1 MDIVESLLEA
11 LNQLLGIII
20 AFAVLFI
27 CFIFPIILTV
37 KNIIHLVKKD
47 VLEKKKQ
54 KCTVITMITG
64 ILLSAFDIAL
74 ISSYKWDEPVVIN
87 EPSELTRLHEPF
99 SSDYALSLFLF
110 ALAAVVCLV
119 ILSRGKILPPLAAAM
134 CVSGVYGGIILSL
147 FFISQLSVN
156 LLDFDDVYFL
166 AIPYLILFCVNYI
179 IIAARVIRETILL
192 YTAHFRENDIEP
204 KNAIDKHLRKILEK
218 SAGWIWFPI
227 LGIIPITGLLM
238 IICILFGQGPFGII
252 KAFTETSD
260 WAYSTMISPPPVEYE
275 GHYLCTVAVNGHEKV
290 VKPTRLGIRH
300 GVKIGVNR
308 QLCVANAFEQL
319 IEDKAPR
326 FHKWVRH
333 VYDKYGYPISKHIT
347 TKLRAD
353 LVYIAMKPLE
363 WLFLLTLYLFDK
375 DPECRIAV
383 QYTGRHVREF
393 SGDCR

>member
-1 MDIVESLLEA
+1 MVMDFIESILEIIT
-11 LNQLLGIII
+11 QIFGIII
-20 AFAVLFI
+20 FFAALFF
-27 CFIFPIILTV
+27 CLIFPIIITV
-37 KNIIHLVKKD
+37 KNIIHLENRD
-47 VLEKKKQ
+47 VPKKKKQ
-54 KCTVITMITG
+54 KQTVITMVTG
-64 ILLSAFDIAL
+64 ILLSILDIAS
-74 ISSYKWDEPVVIN
+74 ISDYKWDEPVIWGGN
-87 EPSELTRLHEPF
+87 EFTELHEPF

-110 ALAAVVCLV
+110 ALTAAVCLV
-119 ILSRGKILPPLAAAM
+119 ILSRKKVLPPLAAVL

-147 FFISQLSVN
+147 FYCSQLAVN
-156 LLDFDDVYFL
+156 LLNSDVVFI
-166 AIPYLILFCVNYI
+166 AIPYLLLFAVNYMI
-179 IIAARVIRETILL
+179 LAARVIRETILL

-204 KNAIDKHLRKILEK
+204 KNGFDRQLRIILES

-227 LGIIPITGLLM
+227 LGIIPLTGLLVV
-238 IICILFGQGPFGII
+238 ICILFGQGPTGII

-275 GHYLCTVAVNGHEKV
+275 GHYLCTVAVNGHEKI

-326 FHKWVRH
+326 FHKWVRY
-333 VYDKYGYPISKHIT
+333 VYDKYGYPVSKHIT

-353 LVYIAMKPLE
+353 IVYIVMKPLE
-363 WLFLLTLYLFDK
+363 WIFLLTLYLFDC
-375 DPECRIAV
+375 DPESRIAV

-393 SGDCR
+393 MKG

>member
-1 MDIVESLLEA
+1 MFIDRLLEGVT
-11 LNQLLGIII
+11 QVLGIII
-20 AFAVLFI
+20 LFAAMFI

-37 KNIIHLVKKD
+37 KNIIYLAKRD
-47 VLEKKKQ
+47 VPQKKKQ
-54 KCTVITMITG
+54 KQTVTTMVTG
-64 ILLSAFDIAL
+64 MLLSVLDIAFL
-74 ISSYKWDEPVVIN
+74 SEYKWDEPVVIN
-87 EPSELTRLHEPF
+87 EPNDLTELHEPF

-110 ALAAVVCLV
+110 ALTAAVCLI
-119 ILSRGKILPPLAAAM
+119 ILSRGKILPPLSAAL

-147 FFISQLSVN
+147 FYISQLSVN
-156 LLDFDDVYFL
+156 LFNFDKIIFL
-166 AIPYLILFCVNYI
+166 AIPYLLLFPINFIL
-179 IIAARVIRETILL
+179 IAARVIRETILL

-204 KNAIDKHLRKILEK
+204 KNGFDRHLRKILEK

-227 LGIIPITGLLM
+227 LGIIPLTGLLV
-238 IICILFGQGPFGII
+238 IICILFGQGPAGII

-275 GHYLCTVAVNGHEKV
+275 GHYLCTVAVNGHEKI

-326 FHKWVRH
+326 FHKWVRY
-333 VYDKYGYPISKHIT
+333 VYDKYGYPLSKHIT

-353 LVYIAMKPLE
+353 IVYIVMKPLE
-363 WLFLLTLYLFDK
+363 WVFLTALYLFDR
-375 DPECRIAV
+375 DPESRIAV

-393 SGDCR
+393 MKG